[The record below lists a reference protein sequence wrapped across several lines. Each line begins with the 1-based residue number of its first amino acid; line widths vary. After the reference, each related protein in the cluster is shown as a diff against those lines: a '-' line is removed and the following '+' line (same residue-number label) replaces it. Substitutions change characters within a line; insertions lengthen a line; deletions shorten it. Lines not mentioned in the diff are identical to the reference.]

1 MNERLKGKTVFITGA
16 SGGLGEKI
24 AYQAALKG
32 AHVYAAARRMEPLE
46 RLRTKIHQ
54 ETLGSCKPIILDV
67 SDLEKVSN
75 VFAEINRIDVLV
87 NNAGFGVFKTV
98 EDSTLEEMKG
108 MFEVNVFGLVACT
121 KMALP
126 KMIDKGHGHII
137 NVASQG
143 GKIATPKSS
152 LYSATKHAVLAYS
165 NSLRMELMKTGI
177 HVTTVNP
184 GPIRTNFFSI
194 ADESGNYA
202 KTIDKWML
210 DADKVAGKVVACMLT
225 NKREINL
232 PAWMNAGSKL
242 YQLFPGL
249 VERVARGAFSKK

>member
-1 MNERLKGKTVFITGA
+1 MNPRLTGKTVFITGA

-24 AYQAALKG
+24 AYQSALQG
-32 AHVYAAARRMEPLE
+32 ARVYAAARRTEPLE
-46 RLRTKIHQ
+46 RLRVKIHQ
-54 ETLGSCKPIILDV
+54 ETRGSCHPVFLDV
-67 SDLEKVSN
+67 SDLERVQKVFTEVNS
-75 VFAEINRIDVLV
+75 IDILV

-98 EDSTLEEMKG
+98 EDSTIDEMKG

-121 KMALP
+121 KMVLP
-126 KMIDKGHGHII
+126 QMIHKGHGHII

-152 LYSATKHAVLAYS
+152 LYSATKHAVIAFS
-165 NSLRMELMKTGI
+165 NSLRMELVKTGV

-210 DADKVAGKVVACMLT
+210 DADGVAKKVVACMLAK
-225 NKREINL
+225 KREINL
-232 PAWMNAGSKL
+232 PVWMNAGSKL
-242 YQLFPGL
+242 YHLFPGL
-249 VERVARGAFSKK
+249 IERMARGAFSKK